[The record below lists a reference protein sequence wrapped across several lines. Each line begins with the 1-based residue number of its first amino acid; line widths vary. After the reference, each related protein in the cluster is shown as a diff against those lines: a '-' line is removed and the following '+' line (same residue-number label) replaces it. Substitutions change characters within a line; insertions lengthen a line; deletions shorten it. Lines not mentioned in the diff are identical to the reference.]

1 MSNSNTENVMK
12 SPFSHYVGRLLG
24 MQIYTTFLTLIPF
37 TIASALLDVGAASF
51 ITALFGIV
59 VYCITIYTA
68 SWATGERDR
77 NLVLYGHMHED
88 KLRGLKA
95 GLCAVCPMLICTLLL
110 IFNVYASFLPNWFL
124 VCYRL
129 IFLPFAFIVNW
140 MTAHPAL
147 AFLGILVCAVCPAAA
162 AYGYYNGRNLNQV
175 LPKILYKQ
183 KPRNINNCHHLI
195 HNF

>member
-1 MSNSNTENVMK
+1 MSNPNTENVMK

-24 MQIYTTFLTLIPF
+24 MQIYTTILTLIPF
-37 TIASALLDVGAASF
+37 TIANALLSVEAASV
-51 ITALFGIV
+51 ITAVFGIA

-68 SWATGERDR
+68 SWATAERDR
-77 NLVLYGHMHED
+77 NLVLYGHMQED

-95 GLCAVCPMLICTLLL
+95 GLYAVAPMLICTLLL
-110 IFNVYASFLPNWFL
+110 VFHTYVSFLPNWFP

-147 AFLGILVCAVCPAAA
+147 AVLGILVCVVCPAAA
-162 AYGYYNGRNLNQV
+162 CYGYHNGRNLVQL

-183 KPRNINNCHHLI
+183 KPRKKNRRRR
-195 HNF
+195 